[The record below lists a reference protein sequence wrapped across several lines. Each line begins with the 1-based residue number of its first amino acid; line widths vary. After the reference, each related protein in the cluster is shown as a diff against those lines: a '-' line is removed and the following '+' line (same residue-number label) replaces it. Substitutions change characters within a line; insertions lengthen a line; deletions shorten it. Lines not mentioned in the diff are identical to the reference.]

1 MNLFEPTHLII
12 LAIIVLLLFGG
23 DKLPELMRNVGKGVG
38 ELKKG
43 IEDGKRQLAGALE
56 EHRAEEI
63 QFTPPTDTVK
73 REEPEEHHKAED
85 SHNAEP
91 HSGDAK
97 TPQ

>member
-12 LAIIVLLLFGG
+12 VAVIVLLLFGG
-23 DKLPELMRNVGKGVG
+23 EKLPELMRNVGKGVG

-63 QFTPPTDTVK
+63 KFVPPKDTIQ
-73 REEPEEHHKAED
+73 REEPEEHRPAED
-85 SHNAEP
+85 AHSTESHGTG
-91 HSGDAK
+91 S
-97 TPQ
+97 